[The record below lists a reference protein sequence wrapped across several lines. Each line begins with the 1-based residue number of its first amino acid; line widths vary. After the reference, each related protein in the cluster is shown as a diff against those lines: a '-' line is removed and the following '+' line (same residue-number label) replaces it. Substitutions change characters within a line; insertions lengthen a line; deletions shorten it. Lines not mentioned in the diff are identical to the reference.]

1 MGIYVLLKKKT
12 GHYVKSFYFFFSR
25 KLIVGEMAHL
35 IFSKIF
41 GFLSVLLKGTI
52 STRACKQDD

>member
-1 MGIYVLLKKKT
+1 MGIYIFLKRKT
-12 GHYVKSFYFFFSR
+12 GHFVKSFYFFSR
-25 KLIVGEMAHL
+25 KLIVGEMVHL
-35 IFSKIF
+35 IFSKMF